1 MDELELG
8 VSGKMRKGGMRQS
21 ELNLSTLAQP
31 GAQQLVGFGMLPD
44 QVYSKAVR
52 KGFEFSLMVVG
63 ASGLGKSTLVN
74 SMFLTDIYADGV
86 KEGGKEGSGCSHQS
100 QQPRSRH

>member
-44 QVYSKAVR
+44 QVRAFHQGYT
-52 KGFEFSLMVVG
+52 VG
-63 ASGLGKSTLVN
+63 RESQSYPK
-74 SMFLTDIYADGV
+74 MFINLN
-86 KEGGKEGSGCSHQS
+86 
-100 QQPRSRH
+100 

>member
-1 MDELELG
+1 MSLEEKMDELELG

-44 QVYSKAVR
+44 QVRDSYRNILSISSGLHVLLHSR
-52 KGFEFSLMVVG
+52 KG
-63 ASGLGKSTLVN
+63 KSILPEDV
-74 SMFLTDIYADGV
+74 Y
-86 KEGGKEGSGCSHQS
+86 
-100 QQPRSRH
+100 